1 MNVFLIKNYKK
12 SWHFFVEKNKFEGGM
27 WHFKKAGL
35 FVMPLVGKTSMET
48 KMMKKTKI
56 SMWKWV
62 LGTCLIFAGVQNA
75 LAACEGT
82 LHFKKPDDWTS
93 VYVTMNNIAALV
105 PGTALNAATG
115 YYDYDLS
122 AAKGEAQEMTF
133 GLASAATN
141 PLNYVLK
148 STWNGKS
155 AYDPN
160 LPKNQRDIAC
170 PGAGKDVWV
179 LENPKQ
185 ANTTL
190 VSYDE
195 PNIKYFYILVP
206 DDEEWKS
213 TVPQWSPDGTFENRQ
228 PLKVDPNMCGWYYVV
243 WMNEA
248 MPENFIIFR
257 EDDETLE
264 DPIGVDGWGAPL
276 TPFPMNVFF
285 DAYPNTNK
293 IYFIADP
300 EKAEDEGVASISETD
315 PMVEGNCTYQLAA
328 FLYDTDASL
337 HGAFTC
343 DAYPQAGANK
353 CYVATAPF
361 GYAGGG
367 AANTVP
373 CIGVTKGIVADLL
386 DPATK
391 KPTYNAASG
400 CFVSADAFNA
410 MFDDTKGTS
419 VKHCRDV
426 TFSLTKEGMWE
437 YDSYNE
443 PTGAFTILNDLAD
456 SILAGTCTGLCAQ
469 AATPREGLGNVA
481 YGLGEGQLTNTP
493 AQNATANNISA
504 AAKAALP
511 NVMDWSAI
519 DPVSG
524 LPYIDLY
531 PVSAGEFGDGTHP
544 NVYDNSTWDLR
555 IKGNNNQMFCF
566 ESHAN
571 FTYRTGMQF
580 SFRGDDDIWVYIDNK
595 LAVDLG
601 GTHLAAPG
609 YVNLDDFMGATG
621 KLKAG
626 TSYDIDIFFCDR
638 RTDMSNV
645 RIKTNMYIVQK
656 TAISMKGKKN
666 GTETTYDI
674 CYAESGDGSCAAAA
688 SGTSETKTY
697 CGTEISAAGL
707 PISYTLVQGG
717 KITDPAV
724 TMPEKASAGITV
736 FQNVSTPDIYKC
748 GIDLRVP
755 TAPVIDKSKVCLGA
769 GRYTLFVTIDGKSK
783 KVASFRPSGEVDVV
797 YADGEAVEINDDT
810 GDVKKLGKYK
820 VTKSAMGGE
829 FVPVYVSNVGE
840 AENPGDP
847 LVIQPVDAKGMQYTL
862 SASSNLMKLYERTVG
877 EDGSESFKKI
887 NFGDSRTIGDNGV
900 DTVYVTVD
908 MDDLTA
914 PNNEFSVN
922 VTGRTNALKI
932 NFYLPII
939 QFVSAPDT
947 TGETIG
953 GDQPEADGSYD
964 ERWVGSIYELYLA
977 VLKPGD
983 DGKYYIC
990 EDCNFTI
997 HRDPRTSDYITFADA
1012 EFVNGY
1018 ATISIVATKEY
1029 RFDTDPTIHN
1039 PGMIVAAYNDY
1050 VFTNPGYSPIYFR
1063 EPPVPSPRLADVFD
1077 VHGASPEVEFKIPAP
1092 YFSMNYEYLDGI
1104 GDSVAIYYHRAIHQD
1119 SLPSKI
1125 CIAWDTASALKYYP
1139 SKGTYTNENGK
1150 VISIKG
1156 ESAPPDTFSTISK
1169 DTLILCNALVNVT
1182 AQNID
1187 CSNAAANGSYC
1198 TNVIKIGGLT
1208 LSEKVKTSGKGKV
1221 ISYAEFKD
1229 KGKNIKQG
1237 FPGELIDRMAPVPLR
1252 AEVRAIRKG
1261 DELSDFDS
1269 LVVIMSEPV
1278 RIVTDQK
1285 KNALDFYLNSA
1296 VDLSE
1301 ESRFVSILN
1310 STVASVTGAQDA
1322 LVGSANGQGRIKY
1335 QYIRGNVSPHV
1346 GDFVRLSGD
1355 MSTIFWVD
1363 SADIAVPGADTLRA
1377 AADAAY
1383 NWNSPTSYNETKR
1396 LPTPWV
1402 LVSGEPEVKVVE
1414 NNFASTANSPVGDDV
1429 PVVTVKGHS
1438 TNLSKNEVIAA
1449 EGGRLGLFAQA
1460 DMYSLINDMKAKGFK
1475 DEDLDPA
1482 KIYFSYDLQ
1491 IYTNLGNYV
1500 AGKSGKIFCDDSKN
1514 KETDEYGKKIEYF
1527 GGKTCID
1534 AGIGSNF
1541 FIGWNTRSDKGRV
1554 VGTGAYIVKYTTFIR
1569 LDKAGKYGKNE
1580 DTSVWGV
1587 KRSPIP
1593 NTEYLKNAAK

>member
-1 MNVFLIKNYKK
+1 MNGIFIKNYKN
-12 SWHFFVEKNKFEGGM
+12 SWHFSLEKNKFEGGM

-75 LAACEGT
+75 WSSCSGT
-82 LHFKKPDDWTS
+82 LHFQPPLEWGAAGNST
-93 VYVTMNNIAALV
+93 VTFYAAMNNKQKV
-105 PGTALNAATG
+105 PAVMTLNTATG
-115 YYDYDLS
+115 YYEYDLS
-122 AAKGEAQEMTF
+122 KIGGEAYDSTF
-133 GLASAATN
+133 AIYTFLSD
-141 PLNYVLK
+141 
-148 STWNGKS
+148 STIRYISTLVWNGKP
-155 AYDPN
+155 AN
-160 LPKNQRDIAC
+160 NPKDGNYPMNNRNIAC
-170 PGAGKDVWV
+170 PNDRGDIYL
-179 LENPKQ
+179 LEDPKR
-185 ANTTL
+185 ANVTL
-190 VSYDE
+190 VSYTTK
-195 PNIKYFYILVP
+195 PSIKYFYVLVP
-206 DDEEWKS
+206 DEEEWKS
-213 TVPQWSPDGTFENRQ
+213 TVPNWSPDGTYANRQ
-228 PLKVDPNMCGWYYVV
+228 PMKVDPTMCGWYYVV

-257 EDDETLE
+257 DDDETLE

-276 TPFPMNVFF
+276 TAFPMNVFF
-285 DAYPNTNK
+285 DAYPNTDK

-343 DAYPQAGANK
+343 DAYPEKASSK
-353 CYVATAPF
+353 CYSATAKYNYP
-361 GYAGGG
+361 GNG
-367 AANTVP
+367 ASNTVP
-373 CIGVTKGIVADLL
+373 CIGVTKGMVADLL
-386 DPATK
+386 DPTTK

-400 CFVSADAFNA
+400 CFVSDEAFKA
-410 MFDDTKGTS
+410 MFDDSYGTS

-456 SILAGTCTGLCAQ
+456 SITAGLCIGTCAT
-469 AATPREGLGNVA
+469 AATPRDGLGNVS
-481 YGLGEGQLTNTP
+481 YGVGQDG
-493 AQNATANNISA
+493 QTASQNNISVA
-504 AAKAALP
+504 AQTALGA
-511 NVMDWSAI
+511 VKDWSAI
-519 DPVSG
+519 EPVSG

-531 PVSAGEFGDGTHP
+531 PVANGEFADGTHP
-544 NVYDNSTWDLR
+544 NVYDNTTWDLR
-555 IKGNNNQMFCF
+555 IKGKNNQMFCF

-571 FTYRTGMQF
+571 FTYREGMQF
-580 SFRGDDDIWVYIDNK
+580 SFRGDDDIWVFIDNK

-609 YVNLDDFMGATG
+609 YVKLDEFTGASG
-621 KLKAG
+621 KLMAG

-656 TAISMKGKKN
+656 TAIAMKGKKN

-674 CYAESGDGSCAAAA
+674 CYSQSGDGSCAAAA
-688 SGTSETKTY
+688 SGTDETKTY

-707 PISYTLVQGG
+707 PISYTLVQGN

-724 TMPEKASAGITV
+724 AMPETAASGITK
-736 FQNVSTPDIYKC
+736 FENVSAPAIYKC
-748 GIDLRVP
+748 GIDLRAP

-797 YADGEAVEINDDT
+797 YADGEAVDINDDT
-810 GDVKKLGKYK
+810 GEIKKLGKYK
-820 VTKSAMGGE
+820 AVKSAMGGE
-829 FVPVYVSNVGE
+829 FVPVYISNVGD
-840 AENPGDP
+840 AENPGQP
-847 LVIQPVDAKGMQYTL
+847 LVIQPIDAKGMKYTL
-862 SASSNLMKLYERTVG
+862 TPSSNLMKLYEKTVDENG
-877 EDGSESFKKI
+877 AETFKKI
-887 NFGDSRTIGDNGV
+887 AFGDSREIDESGV
-900 DTVYVTVD
+900 DTVYVTVE
-908 MDDLTA
+908 MDDLTE
-914 PNNEFSVN
+914 PNNEFTVG
-922 VTGRTNALKI
+922 VTGRPNTLKI

-939 QFVSAPDT
+939 QFVSAPDS
-947 TGETIG
+947 TGEVVN
-953 GDQPEADGSYD
+953 GDKPEADGTYD

-977 VLKPGD
+977 VLKPNDNGD
-983 DGKYYIC
+983 YFIC

-1039 PGMIVAAYNDY
+1039 PGMVVAAYNDY

-1092 YFSMNYEYLDGI
+1092 YFSMNQEYLDGVA
-1104 GDSVAIYYHRAIHQD
+1104 DSVVIYYHRAIHKD
-1119 SLPSKI
+1119 SVPTQI
-1125 CIAWDTASALKYYP
+1125 CVVWDSTSAKKHNP
-1139 SKGTYTNENGK
+1139 VAEG
-1150 VISIKG
+1150 
-1156 ESAPPDTFSTISK
+1156 FSNISK
-1169 DTLILCNALVNVT
+1169 DTAIVCNALVKVNKDT
-1182 AQNID
+1182 DID
-1187 CSNAAANGSYC
+1187 CSGAGADGYC
-1198 TNVIKIGGLT
+1198 TNVVK
-1208 LSEKVKTSGKGKV
+1208 LSSSYFKGDSTKLSNGVKTSGKGKV

-1229 KGKNIKQG
+1229 KGKDIKQG
-1237 FPGELIDRMAPVPLR
+1237 FPGELTDRMAPVPLR

-1301 ESRFVSILN
+1301 DSRFVSILN

-1414 NNFASTANSPVGDDV
+1414 NNFANTGNSPVGENV
-1429 PVVTVKGHS
+1429 PVVTVNGYS

-1514 KETDEYGKKIEYF
+1514 TETDENGKKIDYF

-1541 FIGWNTRSDKGRV
+1541 FIGWNTRSDKGRM

-1569 LDKAGKYGKNE
+1569 LDKAGKYGKKE

-1587 KRSPIP
+1587 KRSPLP
-1593 NTEYLKNAAK
+1593 NTDYLKKAAK

>member
-1 MNVFLIKNYKK
+1 MNGFLIKNYKK

-82 LHFKKPDDWTS
+82 LHFKKPDDWTN
-93 VYVTMNNIAALV
+93 VFVAMNNISALV

-122 AAKGEAQEMTF
+122 AAKGEAQETAF
-133 GLASAATN
+133 GLATSDKN

-160 LPKNQRDIAC
+160 LPKNNRDIAC

-185 ANTTL
+185 AGTTL

-343 DAYPQAGANK
+343 DAYPNVASNK
-353 CYVATAPF
+353 CYVATAQYNYP
-361 GYAGGG
+361 GNGGS
-367 AANTVP
+367 NSVP
-373 CIGVTKGIVADLL
+373 CIGVTPGIVADIL
-386 DPATK
+386 DPSTK

-456 SILAGTCTGLCAQ
+456 SIKAGTCTGLCAT
-469 AATPREGLGNVA
+469 AAFAREGQGNVA
-481 YGLGEGQLTNTP
+481 YGLGEGQLTNT
-493 AQNATANNISA
+493 AKQNASANNISPA
-504 AAKAALP
+504 AQAALP
-511 NVMDWSAI
+511 GVMDWSAI

-531 PVSAGEFGDGTHP
+531 PVSAGEFADGTHP

-555 IKGNNNQMFCF
+555 KKSDNNQMFCF

-580 SFRGDDDIWVYIDNK
+580 SFRGDDDIWVFIDNK

-609 YVNLDDFMGATG
+609 YVNLDEFTGATG

-847 LVIQPVDAKGMQYTL
+847 LVIQPIDAKGMQYTL

-953 GDQPEADGSYD
+953 GDLPEADGSYD

-977 VLKPGD
+977 VLKPNDNGD
-983 DGKYYIC
+983 YFVC
-990 EDCNFTI
+990 EDCNFAI
-997 HRDPRTSDYITFADA
+997 HRDPRSSDYITFSDA
-1012 EFVNGY
+1012 EFENGY
-1018 ATISIVATKEY
+1018 ATISVMATKEY
-1029 RFDTDPTIHN
+1029 RYDTDPTIHN
-1039 PGMIVAAYNDY
+1039 PGTVVAAYNDF
-1050 VFTNPGYSPIYFR
+1050 VFAAYTPIYFR

-1077 VHGASPEVEFKIPAP
+1077 VHGSVPEVEYKIPSP
-1092 YFSMNYEYLDGI
+1092 YFSMNQEYLDGV
-1104 GDSVAIYYHRAIHQD
+1104 GDSVAIYYHRAIHKD
-1119 SLPSKI
+1119 SVPTQI
-1125 CIAWDTASALKYYP
+1125 CVVWDSSSALKHNP
-1139 SKGTYTNENGK
+1139 VAEG
-1150 VISIKG
+1150 
-1156 ESAPPDTFSTISK
+1156 FSNISK
-1169 DTLILCNALVNVT
+1169 DTLILCNALVRVNKDT
-1182 AQNID
+1182 DID
-1187 CSNAAANGSYC
+1187 CSGAGADGYC
-1198 TNVIKIGGLT
+1198 TNVVK
-1208 LSEKVKTSGKGKV
+1208 LSSDYFKCDTCKLSKGIKTSGKGKV
-1221 ISYAEFKD
+1221 ISSAEFMDKRKD
-1229 KGKNIKQG
+1229 IKQG
-1237 FPGELIDRMAPVPLR
+1237 FPGELTDRIAPVPVR
-1252 AEVRAIRKG
+1252 SEVRAIRRG
-1261 DELSDFDS
+1261 DELSEFDS
-1269 LVVIMSEPV
+1269 LVVTMSEPV

-1322 LVGSANGQGRIKY
+1322 LVGSANGEGRIKY
-1335 QYIRGNVSPHV
+1335 QYIRGDVSPHV

-1355 MSTIFWVD
+1355 MTNVFWVD
-1363 SADIAVPGADTLRA
+1363 SADIALPGSDTLRA
-1377 AADAAY
+1377 AADAGY

-1396 LPTPWV
+1396 LPSPWI
-1402 LVSGEPEVKVVE
+1402 LVSGEPEVKIVE
-1414 NNFASTANSPVGDDV
+1414 NNFASTANSPVGDNV
-1429 PVVTVKGHS
+1429 PVVTVNGYS

-1514 KETDEYGKKIEYF
+1514 TETDENGKKIEYF

-1554 VGTGAYIVKYTTFIR
+1554 VGTGAYIVKYTTYIR

>member
-1 MNVFLIKNYKK
+1 
-12 SWHFFVEKNKFEGGM
+12 M

-82 LHFKKPDDWTS
+82 LHFKKPDDWTN

-185 ANTTL
+185 ASTTL
-190 VSYDE
+190 VSYEE

-206 DDEEWKS
+206 DDEDWKS

-257 EDDETLE
+257 EDDETLD
-264 DPIGVDGWGAPL
+264 DPIGVDGWNAPL

-300 EKAEDEGVASISETD
+300 EKAEEYSVPSISETD

-386 DPATK
+386 NPDTK

-400 CFVSADAFNA
+400 CFASADAFNA

-419 VKHCRDV
+419 VKHCRNV

-456 SILAGTCTGLCAQ
+456 SIKQGTCTGLCAT

-481 YGLGEGQLTNTP
+481 YGLGEGQLTNTA

-504 AAKAALP
+504 AAQSALP
-511 NVMDWSAI
+511 GVMDWSAI

-531 PVSAGEFGDGTHP
+531 PVANGEFGDGTHP

-571 FTYRTGMQF
+571 FTYRAGMQF

-609 YVNLDDFMGATG
+609 YVNLDQFTGASG
-621 KLKAG
+621 ALKDG
-626 TSYDIDIFFCDR
+626 TKYDIDIFFCDR

-645 RIKTNMYIVQK
+645 RIKTNMYIVQQ
-656 TAISMKGKKN
+656 TAITMTRKKN
-666 GTETTYDI
+666 GTATSYDL
-674 CYAESGDGSCAAAA
+674 CYSKSGDGSCEAAAK
-688 SGTSETKTY
+688 GQSETQVF
-697 CGTEISAAGL
+697 CGAQIVDAGL
-707 PISYTLVQGG
+707 PISYTLVQGS
-717 KITDPAV
+717 KITDPVVA
-724 TMPEKASAGITV
+724 MPELAASGITK
-736 FQNVSTPDIYKC
+736 FENISAPGIYKG
-748 GIDLRVP
+748 GIDLRNLA
-755 TAPVIDKSKVCLGA
+755 APSVDVTKVNLGA
-769 GRYTLFVTIDGKSK
+769 GSYTLFVTIDGKSR
-783 KVASFRPSGEVDVV
+783 KVRNFRPSGEVDVV
-797 YADGEAVEINDDT
+797 YADGEAVDINEDT
-810 GDVKKLGKYK
+810 GEIKKLGKYK
-820 VTKSAMGGE
+820 AVKSAMGGE

-840 AENPGDP
+840 AENPGQP
-847 LVIQPVDAKGMQYTL
+847 LVIQPIDAKGMKYSLTP
-862 SASSNLMKLYERTVG
+862 SSNLMKLYEKTVDENG
-877 EDGSESFKKI
+877 AETFKKI
-887 NFGDSRTIGDNGV
+887 AFSDSREIGESGV
-900 DTVYVTVD
+900 DTVYVTVE
-908 MDDLTA
+908 MDDLTE
-914 PNNEFSVN
+914 PNNEFTVG
-922 VTGRTNALKI
+922 VAGRPNALKI

-977 VLKPGD
+977 VLKPNDNGD
-983 DGKYYIC
+983 YFVC
-990 EDCNFTI
+990 EDCNFAI
-997 HRDPRTSDYITFADA
+997 HRDPRSSDYITFSDA
-1012 EFVNGY
+1012 EFENGY
-1018 ATISIVATKEY
+1018 ATISVMATKEY
-1029 RFDTDPTIHN
+1029 RYDPLDATVHN
-1039 PGMIVAAYNDY
+1039 PGTVVAAYNDF
-1050 VFTNPGYSPIYFR
+1050 VFAAYTPIYFR

-1077 VHGASPEVEFKIPAP
+1077 VHGSVPEVEYKIPSP
-1092 YFSMNYEYLDGI
+1092 YFSMNQEYLDGV
-1104 GDSVAIYYHRAIHQD
+1104 GDSVAIYYHRAIHKD
-1119 SLPSKI
+1119 SVPTQI
-1125 CIAWDTASALKYYP
+1125 CVVWDSSSALKHNP
-1139 SKGTYTNENGK
+1139 VAEG
-1150 VISIKG
+1150 
-1156 ESAPPDTFSTISK
+1156 FSNISK
-1169 DTLILCNALVNVT
+1169 DTLILCNALVKVNKDT
-1182 AQNID
+1182 DID
-1187 CSNAAANGSYC
+1187 CSGAGADGYC
-1198 TNVIKIGGLT
+1198 TNVVKLSSDYFKCDTCKLSKGIKT
-1208 LSEKVKTSGKGKV
+1208 AGKGKV
-1221 ISYAEFKD
+1221 ISYAEFMD
-1229 KGKNIKQG
+1229 KGKDIKQG
-1237 FPGELIDRMAPVPLR
+1237 FPGELTDRIAPVPVR
-1252 AEVRAIRKG
+1252 AEVRAIRRG
-1261 DELSDFDS
+1261 DELSEFDS
-1269 LVVIMSEPV
+1269 LVVTMSEPV

-1322 LVGSANGQGRIKY
+1322 LVGSANGEGRIKY
-1335 QYIRGNVSPHV
+1335 QYIRGDVSPHV

-1355 MSTIFWVD
+1355 MTNVFWVD
-1363 SADIAVPGADTLRA
+1363 SADIALPGSDTLRA
-1377 AADAAY
+1377 AADAGY

-1396 LPTPWV
+1396 LPSPWI
-1402 LVSGEPEVKVVE
+1402 LVSGEPEVKIVE
-1414 NNFASTANSPVGDDV
+1414 NNFASTANSPVGDNV
-1429 PVVTVKGHS
+1429 PVVTVNGYS

-1514 KETDEYGKKIEYF
+1514 TETDENGKKIDYF

>member
-1 MNVFLIKNYKK
+1 MRIHRLFTKMNGIFIKNYKN
-12 SWHFFVEKNKFEGGM
+12 SWHFSLEKNKFEGGM

-56 SMWKWV
+56 SMWKWI
-62 LGTCLIFAGVQNA
+62 LGTCLIFAGVQNVI
-75 LAACEGT
+75 AACEGT

-93 VYVTMNNIAALV
+93 VFVTMNNIAAPV
-105 PGTALNAATG
+105 PATALNAATG
-115 YYDYDLS
+115 FYDYDLS

-133 GLASAATN
+133 GLASSSTN

-160 LPKNQRDIAC
+160 LPKNQRDITC

-185 ANTTL
+185 ASKTL
-190 VSYDE
+190 VSYEE

-206 DDEEWKS
+206 DDEDWKS

-228 PLKVDPNMCGWYYVV
+228 PLKVDPNLCGWYYVV

-257 EDDETLE
+257 EDDESLE
-264 DPIGVDGWGAPL
+264 DAIGVDGWGAPL

-300 EKAEDEGVASISETD
+300 EKAEDEGVPSISETD

-343 DAYPQAGANK
+343 DAYPQVGANK
-353 CYVATAPF
+353 CYVATARF

-373 CIGVTKGIVADLL
+373 CIGVTKGIVSENL
-386 DPATK
+386 DPSTK
-391 KPTYNAASG
+391 KPTYNALSG
-400 CFVSADAFNA
+400 CFASADAFNA

-419 VKHCRDV
+419 VKHCRNV

-456 SILAGTCTGLCAQ
+456 SILAGTCTGLCYQ

-481 YGLGEGQLTNTP
+481 YGLGEGQLTNTA
-493 AQNATANNISA
+493 AQNAAANNISA
-504 AAKAALP
+504 AAQAALP
-511 NVMDWSAI
+511 GVMDWSAI

-531 PVSAGEFGDGTHP
+531 PVANGEFGDGTHP

-571 FTYRTGMQF
+571 FTYRAGMQF
-580 SFRGDDDIWVYIDNK
+580 SFRGDDDIWVFIDNK

-609 YVNLDDFMGATG
+609 YVNLDQFTGASG
-621 KLKAG
+621 ALKEG
-626 TSYDIDIFFCDR
+626 TKYDIDIFFCDR

-645 RIKTNMYIVQK
+645 RIKTNMYIVQQ
-656 TAISMKGKKN
+656 TAIALKGNKN
-666 GTETTYDI
+666 GTETSYDI
-674 CYAESGDGSCAAAA
+674 CYSKSGDGSCEAAAK
-688 SGTSETKTY
+688 GQSETQIF
-697 CGTEISAAGL
+697 CGPEIVDAGL

-724 TMPEKASAGITV
+724 AMPELAASGITKFENISV
-736 FQNVSTPDIYKC
+736 PGIYKG
-748 GIDLRVP
+748 GIDLRNLASPSV
-755 TAPVIDKSKVCLGA
+755 DKTKVNLGA
-769 GRYTLFVTIDGKSK
+769 GRYTLFITIDGKSR

-797 YADGEAVEINDDT
+797 YADGEAVDINDDT
-810 GDVKKLGKYK
+810 GEIKKLGKYK
-820 VTKSAMGGE
+820 AVKSAMGGE
-829 FVPVYVSNVGE
+829 FVPVYISNVGE
-840 AENPGDP
+840 AENPGQP
-847 LVIQPVDAKGMQYTL
+847 LVIQPIDAKGMKYTL
-862 SASSNLMKLYERTVG
+862 TPSSNLMKLYERTVDENG
-877 EDGSESFKKI
+877 AETFKKI
-887 NFGDSRTIGDNGV
+887 AFGDSREIGESGV
-900 DTVYVTVD
+900 DTVYVTVE
-908 MDDLTA
+908 MDDLTE
-914 PNNEFSVN
+914 PNNQFTVG
-922 VTGRTNALKI
+922 VTGRPNTLKI

-939 QFVSAPDT
+939 QFVSAPDS
-947 TGETIG
+947 TGEVTN
-953 GDQPEADGSYD
+953 GDKPEADGTYD

-977 VLKPGD
+977 VLKPNDNGD
-983 DGKYYIC
+983 YYIC

-1092 YFSMNYEYLDGI
+1092 YFSMNQEYLDGVA
-1104 GDSVAIYYHRAIHQD
+1104 DSVAIYYHRAIHKD
-1119 SLPSKI
+1119 SVPTQI
-1125 CIAWDTASALKYYP
+1125 CVVWDSTSAKEHNP
-1139 SKGTYTNENGK
+1139 VAEG
-1150 VISIKG
+1150 
-1156 ESAPPDTFSTISK
+1156 FSNISK
-1169 DTLILCNALVNVT
+1169 DTAIVCNALVKVNKDT
-1182 AQNID
+1182 DID
-1187 CSNAAANGSYC
+1187 CSGAGADGYC
-1198 TNVIKIGGLT
+1198 TNVIK
-1208 LSEKVKTSGKGKV
+1208 LSSSYFKGDSSKLSNGVKTSGKGKV

-1229 KGKNIKQG
+1229 KGKDIKQG
-1237 FPGELIDRMAPVPLR
+1237 FPGELTDRMAPVPLR

-1301 ESRFVSILN
+1301 DSRFVSILN

-1414 NNFASTANSPVGDDV
+1414 NNFANTGNSPVGENV
-1429 PVVTVKGHS
+1429 PVVTVNGYS

-1514 KETDEYGKKIEYF
+1514 KETDENGKKIDYF

-1541 FIGWNTRSDKGRV
+1541 FIGWNTRSDKGRM

-1569 LDKAGKYGKNE
+1569 LDKAGKYGKKE
-1580 DTSVWGV
+1580 ETSVWGV
-1587 KRSPIP
+1587 KRSPLP
-1593 NTEYLKNAAK
+1593 NTDYLKKAAK